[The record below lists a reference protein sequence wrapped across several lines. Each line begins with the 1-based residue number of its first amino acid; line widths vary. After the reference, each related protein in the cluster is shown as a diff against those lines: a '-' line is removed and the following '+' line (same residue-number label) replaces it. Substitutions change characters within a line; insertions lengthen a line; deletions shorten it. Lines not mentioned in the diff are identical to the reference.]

1 MNDNMNIDKRKLIDA
16 ILNSG
21 DKKINKNSI
30 DKAAKGDVSAL
41 IGSLDEENRK
51 KLLSSLNDKKKAKK
65 ILSSKE
71 AREIMKNLSGGKKDG

>member
-1 MNDNMNIDKRKLIDA
+1 MNDNINIDKRKLIDA

-30 DKAAKGDVSAL
+30 DKATKGDVSAL

-51 KLLSSLNDKKKAKK
+51 KLLSALNDKNKAKK

-71 AREIMKNLSGGKKDG
+71 AREIMKNLSDGKKDG